1 GTGDH
6 AGLAEAV
13 AVAGRLLVRRPVAR
27 VDARAVR
34 WARGAATDVMRTPSP
49 TRPVVYVY
57 PDIDAM
63 SRAAARA
70 LIDRAR
76 EAVEAEGRCA
86 IALSGGNTPRALYR
100 LLATESARRMP
111 WGQVDLFWGDER
123 YVPADDPRSN
133 CRMAKETLLDRIPFP
148 PADRALRSGD
158 LPGGRGAPGGR
169 RRDLVGGRRRGDLPR
184 PGGACRVSSILSLMA
199 QAPTATAAEII
210 RRAHHIAVR
219 DLRACYDPHGIVA
232 GRLHFNAYWTRD
244 GCWASWGA
252 LALGDAD
259 QVKALLEIFIQFQM
273 PSGELPVRIEFLGH
287 TFGPYHTRRMHPKAL
302 YRAGTIFAGPLD
314 PTALFLLTAR
324 DYVLQT
330 HDMEFCARFEP
341 AMDRAVGWLMDQDR
355 DGDGLIENRHFLADW
370 MDSILKK
377 DKDFYLNLLFYEG
390 LRACQAVKEWLGHAD
405 EARRYEALV
414 GKTGGALQRAFWN
427 GR

>member
-1 GTGDH
+1 
-6 AGLAEAV
+6 
-13 AVAGRLLVRRPVAR
+13 
-27 VDARAVR
+27 
-34 WARGAATDVMRTPSP
+34 
-49 TRPVVYVY
+49 
-57 PDIDAM
+57 
-63 SRAAARA
+63 
-70 LIDRAR
+70 
-76 EAVEAEGRCA
+76 
-86 IALSGGNTPRALYR
+86 
-100 LLATESARRMP
+100 
-111 WGQVDLFWGDER
+111 
-123 YVPADDPRSN
+123 
-133 CRMAKETLLDRIPFP
+133 
-148 PADRALRSGD
+148 
-158 LPGGRGAPGGR
+158 
-169 RRDLVGGRRRGDLPR
+169 
-184 PGGACRVSSILSLMA
+184 MA
-199 QAPTATAAEII
+199 QAPPATAAEII

-341 AMDRAVGWLMDQDR
+341 AMDRAMGWLMGQDR

-427 GR
+427 GRYFTDWIRGSRHGGFATDGNILAILFGVAGEDQARSILQFIAAQGLDRETPLRTCDPVYPIWQVFPFYFLAGIPDYHRTLIWPWLGTLNAVNKFRLGYQEEALADLARIGGWYVARNAVAEVYEQDGRPLSRFFYQAEIPFAWNAGLYVYATQTLGLVPPLAADRSR